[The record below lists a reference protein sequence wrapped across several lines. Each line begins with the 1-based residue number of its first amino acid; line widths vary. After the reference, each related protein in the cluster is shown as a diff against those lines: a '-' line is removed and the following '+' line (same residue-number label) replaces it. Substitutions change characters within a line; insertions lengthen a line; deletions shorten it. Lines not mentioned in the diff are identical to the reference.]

1 MDLDILIE
9 DPRWDAVGLDALARG
24 ALSACWKHLEI
35 DEACVEVSVL
45 ACNDARIAELN
56 AEFRDKPQPTNVLS
70 WPTFDLGS
78 VTDGQAPLRPEPD
91 PTGMLSLGDIAIA
104 YETCIA
110 EAETMGKPVSAH
122 VTHLLVH
129 GALHLLGYDH
139 VRDLDATL
147 MQGIE
152 IDVLGKLGLDD
163 PYRM

>member
-1 MDLDILIE
+1 M
-9 DPRWDAVGLDALARG
+9 AG
-24 ALSACWKHLEI
+24 H
-35 DEACVEVSVL
+35 
-45 ACNDARIAELN
+45 
-56 AEFRDKPQPTNVLS
+56 
-70 WPTFDLGS
+70 
-78 VTDGQAPLRPEPD
+78 APDRPEPD
-91 PTGMLSLGDIAIA
+91 PTGMLPLGDVAIA
-104 YETCIA
+104 YDTCLA
-110 EAETMGKPVSAH
+110 EAQAMDKPVSAH